1 MEEEIERKEK
11 EEFLTKRLN
20 IFLFFSGCRNQKI
33 RKKRSHKYFMAFPF
47 SEHSAYGLVLQKR
60 SIAHRVYCIFA
71 VLLVEASFVYDL

>member
-1 MEEEIERKEK
+1 MEEEVERKEK

-20 IFLFFSGCRNQKI
+20 IFLFFWLPQPKNKEEKI
-33 RKKRSHKYFMAFPF
+33 AQNFMAFPF
-47 SEHSAYGLVLQKR
+47 PEHSAYGLVLQKR